1 VIPICYPHSVGG
13 CGSSG
18 GTCDATLYNYSIHLR
33 ELLELGKEPN
43 QFAASMLRG
52 FVLER
57 NRCCGGASDSAKC
70 HLPIEYAADLTPVV
84 AGKEAGASWNGR
96 GMEKALDF

>member
-1 VIPICYPHSVGG
+1 MSESSLRLPPRALVIPICYPHSVGG

-43 QFAASMLRG
+43 QFDASILRG
-52 FVLER
+52 FFLER
-57 NRCCGGASDSAKC
+57 NRCCGWGGENVHHGTSHVLAVSD
-70 HLPIEYAADLTPVV
+70 
-84 AGKEAGASWNGR
+84 R
-96 GMEKALDF
+96 